1 MAPSRPK
8 SGSPWGFLRIGE
20 NSETR
25 TRDQASQSF
34 GESVVPGTRTG
45 PFEPGASDLD
55 RRWLR
60 RDPDAYGDAHRCYR
74 SRLVAVASRIV
85 GSRADAED
93 VVQRVFQ
100 ALPRG
105 SYAGNASLWAY
116 LHRAAVNGAVNL
128 LRARRRREQL
138 CQDFGHAAAFEA
150 PAPANPEAQVLEGEL
165 LACVARALLHVKPR
179 HRRVLIL
186 RIKHGLSNLEIAQQ
200 EGVPP
205 ATVATWLRRGR
216 EELRA
221 ALGPTLREL
230 EEGA

>member
-1 MAPSRPK
+1 
-8 SGSPWGFLRIGE
+8 
-20 NSETR
+20 
-25 TRDQASQSF
+25 
-34 GESVVPGTRTG
+34 VPGTRTG

-60 RDPDAYGDAHRCYR
+60 RDPSAYGEAHQRYR
-74 SRLVAVASRIV
+74 SRLVGVASRIV

-138 CQDFGHAAAFEA
+138 SQDFGRTAELEP
-150 PAPANPEAQVLEGEL
+150 PARTDPEAQVLEGEL
-165 LACVARALLHVKPR
+165 LACVARALLSVKPR

>member
-1 MAPSRPK
+1 
-8 SGSPWGFLRIGE
+8 
-20 NSETR
+20 
-25 TRDQASQSF
+25 
-34 GESVVPGTRTG
+34 VPGTRTG

-55 RRWLR
+55 HRWLR
-60 RDPDAYGDAHRCYR
+60 RDPSAYGDAHRRYR

-128 LRARRRREQL
+128 LRARRRRDQL
-138 CQDFGHAAAFEA
+138 SQDFGRTVALEP
-150 PAPANPEAQVLEGEL
+150 PAPADPEAQVLEGEL
-165 LACVARALLHVKPR
+165 LACVARALLRVKPR

-186 RIKHGLSNLEIAQQ
+186 RIKHGLTNLEIAQQ

-216 EELRA
+216 EELRT